1 MKKRIVLLMTVAA
14 VICLSACGKVEEK
27 AGASA
32 TEKVDEMASQAQ
44 ETMEGIDLPSES
56 VTKAVS
62 DTWIVP
68 DTEEVYTLQADGTG
82 DLNGDPFTF
91 ECGFDDQNHITLKIT
106 MDDGSGE
113 YLYAISSDSTG
124 YGIDLAS
131 LDGGRDLKFM
141 PEDLDFLDP
150 DDERAAGLV
159 GTWSDDGGNEYVFG
173 RDGSLKIC
181 SDGDETEGI
190 YTVAADS
197 KDGLFFRIAVDGGS
211 LEYGYE
217 LSEDGTK
224 LDLASPGTDIIHTW
238 TKK

>member
-1 MKKRIVLLMTVAA
+1 MIGFFYKNKPELNAMKKRIVLLMTVAA

-106 MDDGSGE
+106 MDDVS
-113 YLYAISSDSTG
+113 AQ
-124 YGIDLAS
+124 
-131 LDGGRDLKFM
+131 RDLW
-141 PEDLDFLDP
+141 EHGLTT
-150 DDERAAGLV
+150 AGTSTFSA
-159 GTWSDDGGNEYVFG
+159 GTEALRYALTGMRQKGYILWQRIPKTGFSFG
-173 RDGSLKIC
+173 
-181 SDGDETEGI
+181 
-190 YTVAADS
+190 
-197 KDGLFFRIAVDGGS
+197 
-211 LEYGYE
+211 
-217 LSEDGTK
+217 
-224 LDLASPGTDIIHTW
+224 
-238 TKK
+238 